1 MTGGLG
7 FTRAAK
13 DSYENNRALR
23 NKKVPFQTAKS
34 NQFINAPE
42 LKFKEVSKEELAA
55 FKESFLKKKKRS
67 ERIAIVGFV
76 VFTSLFLFFGW
87 YWIFR

>member
-13 DSYENNRALR
+13 ASYENNRALR
-23 NKKVPFQTAKS
+23 NKKAPFQTAKS
-34 NQFINAPE
+34 NQFIKAPK
-42 LKFKEVSKEELAA
+42 LKFKEASEEELTA
-55 FKESFLKKKKRS
+55 FRESFLKKKKRS
-67 ERIAIVGFV
+67 DRIALISFV
-76 VFTSLFLFFGW
+76 IFAGLFLFLGW